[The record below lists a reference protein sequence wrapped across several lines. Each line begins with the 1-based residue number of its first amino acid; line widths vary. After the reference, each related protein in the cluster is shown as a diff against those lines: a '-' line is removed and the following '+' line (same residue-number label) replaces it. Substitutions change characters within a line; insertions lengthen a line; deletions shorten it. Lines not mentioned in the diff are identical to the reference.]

1 MKQKDLEKSVEGKIR
16 GRSRLRDN
24 RGISLIEILVG
35 IAILSVVG
43 LMAGSFLGMSSK
55 LGRKTAVYA
64 DIQKESQSVMKRLT
78 DGVMNAES
86 IYIQED
92 SGGTVIFFGKRVVM
106 TDTTNYA
113 GETFFFDKSAHS
125 IYQVRKGDFRVD
137 GAGDLDSTA
146 VKAAMCSREY
156 LVSDKL
162 DSIAVNLG
170 IDGKGREEA
179 NGFKEADGPVTVEF
193 ELEFSYQD
201 VDPYKS
207 SSGATA
213 RNMPELVWYQ
223 R

>member
-162 DSIAVNLG
+162 DSIAVNL
-170 IDGKGREEA
+170 
-179 NGFKEADGPVTVEF
+179 
-193 ELEFSYQD
+193 
-201 VDPYKS
+201 
-207 SSGATA
+207 
-213 RNMPELVWYQ
+213 
-223 R
+223 